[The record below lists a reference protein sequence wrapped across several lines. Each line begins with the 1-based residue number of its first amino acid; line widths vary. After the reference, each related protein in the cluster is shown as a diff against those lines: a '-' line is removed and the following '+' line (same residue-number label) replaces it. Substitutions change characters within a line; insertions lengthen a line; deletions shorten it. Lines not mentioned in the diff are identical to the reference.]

1 MSRKQV
7 LVVLI
12 GVIVFLLFSTSVSAQ
27 SKELELKI
35 LQFSE
40 QQTIK
45 FNMFPTRSL
54 GSAKMRAEVKF
65 QEGQFWIKIKYDVM
79 KPAILFSGDV
89 TSYTVWAINRD
100 GVAENLGELWVKKD
114 DKEDVEYQTGL
125 RNFALLVTAEE
136 YYQVDKPSELVMFWN
151 DGKTEPQARSDVL
164 AFDGFGP
171 APKRGVDKLDAVEF
185 SGKKP
190 VDLVQAEKL
199 VEIARK
205 YKALEH
211 APGLLKQATLS
222 LSQASHM
229 FERNRKDGAE
239 RYSRRSVAASN
250 EAIGLSRRRK
260 QKADLE
266 IEIKERQAEMA
277 ALENRAEQ
285 AEKRTSEVE
294 AMATKIE
301 QEKNR
306 TEAEM
311 KATSLRLDEMRTE
324 RENVKKALAVL
335 RQEQESLKIS
345 MVALERDK
353 VDLQKEKSGLQQEKS
368 DLQSRLQGALSQ
380 VADTRESAR
389 GLIVN
394 LPDILFD
401 LGQANLKTEAKY
413 VISQLSGILL
423 LMPDLN
429 LRIEGHTD
437 STGTPSG
444 NLRLSQKRA
453 DSVFDFISGQGI
465 TATRMT
471 TAGYGQDKPIADN
484 TTNEGRKKNR
494 RVEIIIGEGVISE

>member
-1 MSRKQV
+1 
-7 LVVLI
+7 
-12 GVIVFLLFSTSVSAQ
+12 
-27 SKELELKI
+27 
-35 LQFSE
+35 
-40 QQTIK
+40 
-45 FNMFPTRSL
+45 
-54 GSAKMRAEVKF
+54 
-65 QEGQFWIKIKYDVM
+65 
-79 KPAILFSGDV
+79 
-89 TSYTVWAINRD
+89 
-100 GVAENLGELWVKKD
+100 
-114 DKEDVEYQTGL
+114 
-125 RNFALLVTAEE
+125 
-136 YYQVDKPSELVMFWN
+136 
-151 DGKTEPQARSDVL
+151 
-164 AFDGFGP
+164 
-171 APKRGVDKLDAVEF
+171 
-185 SGKKP
+185 
-190 VDLVQAEKL
+190 
-199 VEIARK
+199 
-205 YKALEH
+205 
-211 APGLLKQATLS
+211 
-222 LSQASHM
+222 
-229 FERNRKDGAE
+229 
-239 RYSRRSVAASN
+239 
-250 EAIGLSRRRK
+250 
-260 QKADLE
+260 
-266 IEIKERQAEMA
+266 
-277 ALENRAEQ
+277 
-285 AEKRTSEVE
+285 
-294 AMATKIE
+294 
-301 QEKNR
+301 
-306 TEAEM
+306 M